1 MGIRKEIVRK
11 LRHLE
16 VDESVE
22 QLVNASLSGPGAVEA
37 VLKGEPVAAEPDDMV
52 RRQSAA
58 SVYLQSITVQGFRGI
73 GPETTLELD
82 AQPGLTLVV
91 GRNGSG
97 KSSFFDGLEVL
108 LTGDSFR
115 WKGKTAV
122 WKNGW
127 RNLHM
132 PTGAGVTAKFQTE
145 GVRGDTTVEIIW
157 PDDAGNVTEVGAT
170 AQHIRQK
177 RTNLAGIGWAEP
189 LELYR
194 PLLSHPELGGIALR
208 PSGLYDTFNKVLGLA
223 EITEAARVLSK
234 ARIGRDKQVKS
245 VHGQLKQE
253 ILPLLESTD
262 NERAHIALEALSGK
276 QWRLDQVEQLLTG
289 DHRPSIRGLQELSAI
304 DLPTAGE
311 VTAAAEA
318 VEQAVLELERFKN
331 SKLHRSNE
339 LANLLQ
345 TALDHHRNHSTEI
358 CPVCQEGSLDA
369 EWQATTQTRINQ
381 LRSESRRYRE
391 AKDGLQRA
399 ERQAQGLARL
409 PTLPAQTRIDVN
421 LLQKAWRRWS
431 RLPQDPSL
439 IPTHLI
445 SHYSKLEETV
455 KLVSDEAR
463 QLYSEQ
469 EERWAPIRRTMMK
482 WLSAARD
489 AEGLPLAVK
498 SIKEAESTLTELGEQ
513 LRKERW
519 EPIERQALKIWGEL
533 RLQSNMD
540 LDSIALTGKGTQRRV
555 ELNAKVDGERFQALG
570 VASQGELNCL
580 ALSLFFPRGAL
591 PESPFR
597 FLIIDDP
604 VQAMDPARVDGLAK
618 VFHQV
623 AQHRQL
629 VVFTHDDRL
638 PEALRRADLP
648 HRVLEV
654 TRRKGSV
661 VTVRKVLGPV
671 EQYLND
677 AWAVAM
683 EDNLEAGVSHQV
695 VPGFCRQALEA
706 ACVERIKRE
715 RIRQGVSHAEVEQDV
730 DRANTLIEKAALA
743 LLGDVSQAGQ
753 VYNTIAQRW
762 GEPMAQVVRV
772 CNRGSH
778 AGFSGD
784 LQGLINASRG
794 LAARIRNT

>member
-73 GPETTLELD
+73 GPKATLELD

-122 WKNGW
+122 WKKGW
-127 RNLHM
+127 RNLHR
-132 PTGAGVTAKFQTE
+132 PTGARVTAKFQTE

-208 PSGLYDTFNKVLGLA
+208 PSGLYDTFNKVLGLEETTSA
-223 EITEAARVLSK
+223 GRVLSK
-234 ARIGRDKQVKS
+234 ARTERDKQVKS
-245 VHGQLKQE
+245 VRRQLKQE
-253 ILPLLESTD
+253 ILPLLENTND
-262 NERAHIALEALSGK
+262 ERSHIALEALSGRIWLLRK
-276 QWRLDQVEQLLTG
+276 LEQLLTG
-289 DHRPSIRGLQELSAI
+289 DQRPALRSLQDLSAI
-304 DLPTAGE
+304 NLPSATQ
-311 VTAAAEA
+311 VMSAAET
-318 VEQAVLELERFKN
+318 VEQAVTGWEEVKD
-331 SKLHRSNE
+331 SELHRSGE
-339 LANLLQ
+339 LADLLQ

-358 CPVCQEGSLDA
+358 CPVCEGSLDA
-369 EWQATTQTRINQ
+369 EWHTATQIRISR
-381 LRSESRRYRE
+381 LRSESGRYRE
-391 AKDGLQRA
+391 AKDGLQKA
-399 ERQAQGLARL
+399 VRQAQALVQP
-409 PTLPAQTRIDVN
+409 PTLPEDTSVDVSP
-421 LLQKAWRRWS
+421 LQEAWRRWS
-431 RLPQDPSL
+431 RLPQDPSRL
-439 IPTHLI
+439 PAHLI
-445 SHYSKLEETV
+445 NDYPALEV
-455 KLVSDEAR
+455 AVQLVSRQAQ

-469 EERWAPIRRTMMK
+469 EERWAPIRTTMLK
-482 WLSAARD
+482 WLSAAQD
-489 AEGLPLAVK
+489 AEDLPGAIT
-498 SIKEAESTLTELGEQ
+498 SIRKAEATLTELAEG

-519 EPIERQALKIWGEL
+519 EPIERQALQIWGEL
-533 RLQSNMD
+533 RLQSNLD

-604 VQAMDPARVDGLAK
+604 VQAMDPARVDGLGK

-623 AQHRQL
+623 ARDRQL

-638 PEALRRADLP
+638 PEALRRLDLP

-654 TRRKGSV
+654 ARQKGSV

-683 EDNLEAGVSHQV
+683 EDNLDAGVSHQV

-706 ACVERIKRE
+706 ACVERIRRE
-715 RIRQGVSHAEVEQDV
+715 RIRQGVSHAEVEQEV

-743 LLGDVSQAGQ
+743 LLGNVSQAGQ

>member
-1 MGIRKEIVRK
+1 MGIRKEVVRK
-11 LRHLE
+11 LHDLE

-22 QLVNASLSGPGAVEA
+22 QLVSASLLGPDAVAE
-37 VLKGEPVAAEPDDMV
+37 VLKGETVAAEPGGTD
-52 RRQSAA
+52 RRQSSA

-73 GPETTLELD
+73 GPKATLELD

-132 PTGAGVTAKFQTE
+132 PTGAGVTAKFQTG
-145 GVRGDTTVEIIW
+145 GVRGDTTVSRLW
-157 PDDAGNVTEVGAT
+157 PDDAQDVTKADTT

-177 RTNLAGIGWAEP
+177 RSDLAGIGWAEP

-208 PSGLYDTFNKVLGLA
+208 PSGLYDTFNKVLGLEETTSA
-223 EITEAARVLSK
+223 GRVLSK
-234 ARIGRDKQVKS
+234 ARTERDKQVKS
-245 VHGQLKQE
+245 VRRQLKQE
-253 ILPLLESTD
+253 ILPLLENTND
-262 NERAHIALEALSGK
+262 ERSHIALEALSGRTWLLGK
-276 QWRLDQVEQLLTG
+276 LEQLLTG
-289 DHRPSIRGLQELSAI
+289 DQRPALRSLQDLSAI
-304 DLPTAGE
+304 NLPSATQ
-311 VTAAAEA
+311 VMSAAET
-318 VEQAVLELERFKN
+318 VEQAVTGWEEVKD
-331 SKLHRSNE
+331 SELHRSGE
-339 LANLLQ
+339 LADLLQ
-345 TALDHHRNHSTEI
+345 AALDHQRRHSTET
-358 CPVCQEGSLDA
+358 CPICQEGVLDA
-369 EWQATTQTRINQ
+369 EWHTATQIRISR
-381 LRSESRRYRE
+381 LRSESGRYRE
-391 AKDGLQRA
+391 AKDGLQKA
-399 ERQAQGLARL
+399 VRQAQALVQP
-409 PTLPAQTRIDVN
+409 PTLPEDTSVDVSP
-421 LLQKAWRRWS
+421 LQEAWRRWS
-431 RLPQDPSL
+431 RLPQDPSRL
-439 IPTHLI
+439 PAHLI
-445 SHYSKLEETV
+445 NDYPALEV
-455 KLVSDEAR
+455 AVQLVSRQAQ

-469 EERWAPIRRTMMK
+469 EETWAPIRTTMLK
-482 WLSAARD
+482 WLPAAQD
-489 AEGLPLAVK
+489 AEDLPGAIT
-498 SIKEAESTLTELGEQ
+498 SIRKAEATLTELAEG

-519 EPIERQALKIWGEL
+519 EPIERQVLQIWGEL
-533 RLQSNMD
+533 RLQSNLD

-555 ELNAKVDGERFQALG
+555 ELNAVVDGERFQALG

-623 AQHRQL
+623 ARDRQL

-638 PEALRRADLP
+638 PEALRRLDLP

-683 EDNLEAGVSHQV
+683 EDNLDAGVSHQV

-706 ACVERIKRE
+706 ACVERIRRE
-715 RIRQGVSHAEVEQDV
+715 RIRQGVPHAEVEQEV
-730 DRANTLIEKAALA
+730 DRANTLMEKAALA

-784 LQGLINASRG
+784 LRRLINASRG